1 MNANVESLVAEYA
14 TNKAEAD
21 RLTARNAE
29 IADALLESA
38 TFKPGSDSGHLTA
51 AGFKVTVTRRINEKW
66 DQSKLEAARAAMTDT
81 LFFSIFKSKY
91 EPDRRALKT
100 FMVGQHDG
108 TFRHML
114 LEACTAS
121 AGKPGVKLEPAKE
134 VAA

>member
-1 MNANVESLVAEYA
+1 MDGKVESLVAEYA

-29 IADALLESA
+29 IADALLEHA
-38 TFKPGSDSGHLTA
+38 TFKPGSESGHLTA
-51 AGFKVTVTRRINEKW
+51 SGFKVTLTRRINEKW
-66 DQSKLEAARAAMTDT
+66 DQAKLESVRAEMTDP

-100 FMVGQHDG
+100 FMTGQHDG
-108 TFRHML
+108 SFRRMI

-121 AGKPGVKLEPAKE
+121 AGKPSVKLEPAKE
-134 VAA
+134 AA

>member
-1 MNANVESLVAEYA
+1 MDGNVESLVAEYA

-29 IADALLESA
+29 IADALLEKA
-38 TFKPGSDSGHLTA
+38 TFKPGSASGHLTA
-51 AGFKVTVTRRINEKW
+51 AGLKVTITPKINEKW
-66 DQSKLEAARAAMTDT
+66 DQAKLEKVRAAMTDT
-81 LFFSIFKSKY
+81 LFLSIFKTKY

-108 TFRHML
+108 SFRRMI

-121 AGKPGVKLEPAKE
+121 AGKPSVKLEPAKE
-134 VAA
+134 AV

>member
-38 TFKPGSDSGHLTA
+38 TFKPGSDSGHITA

-91 EPDRRALKT
+91 EPDRRALKI
-100 FMVGQHDG
+100 FMAGQHDG
-108 TFRHML
+108 TFRRML